1 MGRNSLQRNKAKVT
15 NTTGCIMIL
24 KIPPNVPHTN
34 TNAISAIDT
43 IPDMANIWLISGI
56 IFLTVIVLVSHVVAN
71 VNMPAMTESS
81 KYWFPIMKSIPVT
94 GKMSAK
100 AINNT
105 PRQPRKLNT
114 MLLT

>member
-43 IPDMANIWLISGI
+43 IPDMANIWLISGNHLLDCHRI
-56 IFLTVIVLVSHVVAN
+56 GQPCRSQC
-71 VNMPAMTESS
+71 
-81 KYWFPIMKSIPVT
+81 KYA
-94 GKMSAK
+94 G
-100 AINNT
+100 ND
-105 PRQPRKLNT
+105 RKQ
-114 MLLT
+114 

>member
-43 IPDMANIWLISGI
+43 IPDMANIWLISRI

-94 GKMSAK
+94 GK
-100 AINNT
+100 
-105 PRQPRKLNT
+105 
-114 MLLT
+114 